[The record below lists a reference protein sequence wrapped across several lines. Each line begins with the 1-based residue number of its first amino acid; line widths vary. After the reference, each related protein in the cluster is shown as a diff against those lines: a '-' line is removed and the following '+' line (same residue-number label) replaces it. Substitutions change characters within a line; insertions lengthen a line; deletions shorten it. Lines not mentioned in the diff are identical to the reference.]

1 MGEVVNID
9 DYRKERERRKREQAA
24 RKANQEVQRHRQ
36 HGESLSKLGDEPD
49 DEPA

>member
-1 MGEVVNID
+1 MGEVVNIE

-24 RKANQEVQRHRQ
+24 RKAHQETQRHQQRSE
-36 HGESLSKLGDEPD
+36 GLSKLGDEPD